1 MEKMVLKEKIKYFLS
16 AHVLELLFSIT
27 CVAILLALFL
37 SWKNDQKQLS
47 GTSLNAAVLSAA
59 LFATLGVIFVFKW
72 FNEFR
77 NSEKFSVDAKA
88 FEDNKGF
95 GDRANML
102 IVYLSLLA
110 VSFCV
115 LLLVWVLQ
123 CVFVRNMGFGDS
135 LNIWRQLDSQHYIHI
150 ADHWYAFGGFSEE
163 TLGNDVRIAFF
174 PGYPVLI
181 KTVKLLTF
189 GLVDTFTC
197 SMFISINMFAGAGCM
212 LYRLMRLDYSK
223 DEALRS
229 VLFFCLIPGAFFFI
243 APMSES
249 LFLFVTLASIYFSRR
264 GNYFLGSLFGFYAA
278 FTRSL
283 GIIVLVPVIYELILR
298 TIKEKP
304 SGRSAVIRRLS
315 DFALPLLIIP
325 CGLLAYLLLNYKVTG
340 DAFTFLDAQK
350 NHWGQ
355 EISYFFNTASYQ
367 VKYFADYIEGGR
379 SSVAFA
385 LWGMGSCALFGTLAV
400 LILGARKMRA
410 SYLGYSMVYFVI
422 SMGATWLLSAPRYA
436 AGLFSLP
443 VALALITKNRVIQ
456 GILTILC
463 VVIYII
469 YATMFVMRWQ
479 VW

>member
-1 MEKMVLKEKIKYFLS
+1 M
-16 AHVLELLFSIT
+16 
-27 CVAILLALFL
+27 
-37 SWKNDQKQLS
+37 
-47 GTSLNAAVLSAA
+47 
-59 LFATLGVIFVFKW
+59 
-72 FNEFR
+72 
-77 NSEKFSVDAKA
+77 
-88 FEDNKGF
+88 
-95 GDRANML
+95 
-102 IVYLSLLA
+102 
-110 VSFCV
+110 
-115 LLLVWVLQ
+115 
-123 CVFVRNMGFGDS
+123 
-135 LNIWRQLDSQHYIHI
+135 
-150 ADHWYAFGGFSEE
+150 
-163 TLGNDVRIAFF
+163 
-174 PGYPVLI
+174 
-181 KTVKLLTF
+181 
-189 GLVDTFTC
+189 
-197 SMFISINMFAGAGCM
+197 
-212 LYRLMRLDYSK
+212 
-223 DEALRS
+223 
-229 VLFFCLIPGAFFFI
+229 
-243 APMSES
+243 
-249 LFLFVTLASIYFSRR
+249 
-264 GNYFLGSLFGFYAA
+264 
-278 FTRSL
+278 
-283 GIIVLVPVIYELILR
+283 LVPVIYELILR

-456 GILTILC
+456 GILTILF